1 MLSVWSKYKIT
12 VEEKY
17 IKDNPL
23 NEVRDIYF
31 YGRVFFFLLGS
42 EWTKM
47 KLWKL

>member
-31 YGRVFFFLLGS
+31 YGRVFFSYSGQSGL
-42 EWTKM
+42 K
-47 KLWKL
+47 